1 MFSTHDSDEDAT
13 QNEGTKA
20 YVDEEVIAVQVDFK
34 VLCAVTNSFNKRTH
48 LIGEG
53 ASCMVYRGNV
63 YGYPTAIK
71 VFNEDKGAW

>member
-1 MFSTHDSDEDAT
+1 M
-13 QNEGTKA
+13 K
-20 YVDEEVIAVQVDFK
+20 EEHKTGKERDGRK
-34 VLCAVTNSFNKRTH
+34 SSNSFNKRTH